1 MMRLLFISTSIACCF
16 AVSSHGQEVSTCSE
30 ALDEYSKL
38 RDQALNRFNLRNKK
52 MDKFVSRFTGKTKAE
67 MLSTGY
73 CTQMEDVL
81 ISAKATTDAFYE
93 LKQRM
98 DYAYVLCSDPDTTNK
113 AIDTLT
119 SDANDAYYGSLS
131 VYEQLKSS
139 YDDVCEGDL

>member
-1 MMRLLFISTSIACCF
+1 MRLLFICISITCCF
-16 AVSSHGQEVSTCSE
+16 AASSHGQEAATCTE

-38 RDQALNRFNLRNKK
+38 RDQAMNRFNLRNKK
-52 MDKFVSRFTGKTKAE
+52 MDKFVSRFTGKTKVE

-93 LKQRM
+93 LKQSM